1 MGEGLGQLTVV
12 LQEVD
17 VAGPQGSPWMGKA
30 QGLGMHSFSGQGPS
44 LG

>member
-12 LQEVD
+12 LRVD

-30 QGLGMHSFSGQGPS
+30 QGLGTHSFS
-44 LG
+44 